1 MGTIADPV
9 NGAAAMLTTAL
20 LGPGAA
26 LGCGLAYLAIDY
38 LRKVV
43 DAPPRQTLFVFIGLQ
58 IPVLA
63 GWAWYS
69 GGFGPMTSAYW
80 LPGVADI
87 AAGMGANVLYLLAL
101 RRSPLSLMVPLLAL
115 VPGVTL
121 IFSGVLLG
129 EWPSLVQTI
138 GIVTVVAGL
147 FVLYSAQEPGAAPG
161 SGGSVVAP
169 LAAAARNLRR
179 EPGARLMM
187 GVVVLWS
194 ATPGLDKLCI
204 AQSSVGLHGLIQVT
218 VITALIAV
226 WIVVRDGPGAFGVKP
241 AARRPLLL
249 AGVLG
254 GVGYVLQLAAY
265 QLMLVAAV
273 ELIRR
278 VSGILGAQAVGRIAL
293 AESMTPAKIAGVL
306 IIAAGLPLVLW
317 N

>member
-1 MGTIADPV
+1 
-9 NGAAAMLTTAL
+9 MLTATF

-43 DAPPRQTLFVFIGLQ
+43 DAPPRQILFVFIGLQ

-63 GWAWYS
+63 GWAWYA
-69 GGFGPMTSAYW
+69 GGLGMPASAYW

-121 IFSGVLLG
+121 IFSGVMLG
-129 EWPSLVQTI
+129 EWPSLVQTV

-147 FVLYSAQEPGAAPG
+147 FVLYSAGEPG
-161 SGGSVVAP
+161 SDGGILAP
-169 LAAAARNLRR
+169 LLNAARNLRR
-179 EPGARLMM
+179 EPGARLML

-194 ATPGLDKLCI
+194 TTPGLDKLCV
-204 AQSSVGLHGLIQVT
+204 AQSSVGMHGLIQVA
-218 VITALIAV
+218 VITGLIGI
-226 WIVVRDGPGAFGVKP
+226 WIVAADGPHAFGV
-241 AARRPLLL
+241 RREACKPLLL

-254 GVGYVLQLAAY
+254 GAGYVLQLAAY

-278 VSGILGAQAVGRIAL
+278 VSGILGAQVVGRLAL
-293 AESMTPAKIAGVL
+293 AEPMTPAKIAGVL

-317 N
+317 S

>member
-1 MGTIADPV
+1 
-9 NGAAAMLTTAL
+9 MLTATL

-58 IPVLA
+58 IPVLG
-63 GWAWYS
+63 GWAWYA
-69 GGFGPMTSAYW
+69 GDFAAATPVAAGYW
-80 LPGVADI
+80 LPGLADI

-115 VPGVTL
+115 IPGVTL
-121 IFSGVLLG
+121 ILSGLLLG
-129 EWPSLVQTI
+129 EWPGLPQSL
-138 GIVTVVAGL
+138 GILIVVAGL
-147 FVLYSAQEPGAAPG
+147 FVLYSAGEPGAAR
-161 SGGSVVAP
+161 SGILAP
-169 LAAAARNLRR
+169 LANAVRNLRR

-194 ATPGLDKLCI
+194 TTPSLDKLCI

-218 VITALIAV
+218 AITALIGV
-226 WIVVRDGPGAFGVKP
+226 WIAAADGVRAFAIKP
-241 AARRPLLL
+241 RARRPLLF

-254 GVGYVLQLAAY
+254 GAGYVLQLAAY

-278 VSGILGAQAVGRIAL
+278 VSGILGAQVVGRVKL
-293 AESMTPAKIAGVL
+293 AEPLTPAKIAGVV

>member
-1 MGTIADPV
+1 
-9 NGAAAMLTTAL
+9 MLTAML

-38 LRKVV
+38 LRKIV
-43 DAPPRQTLFVFIGLQ
+43 DAPPRQTLFIFIGLQ
-58 IPVLA
+58 IPVLG

-69 GGFGPMTSAYW
+69 GDFAGPSLLKAGYW
-80 LPGVADI
+80 LPGIADI

-121 IFSGVLLG
+121 LFSGVMLG
-129 EWPSLVQTI
+129 EWPSLVQSI
-138 GIVTVVAGL
+138 GILTVVAGL
-147 FVLYSAQEPGAAPG
+147 FVLYSAQEPGVARAG
-161 SGGSVVAP
+161 ILAP
-169 LAAAARNLRR
+169 LAAAFTNLRR
-179 EPGARLMM
+179 EPGARLMA

-194 ATPGLDKLCI
+194 TTPALDKLCI
-204 AQSSVGLHGLIQVT
+204 AQSSVGVHGMIQVT
-218 VITALIAV
+218 VITALIGV
-226 WIVVRDGPGAFGVKP
+226 WIVVQDGIGAFGVKRE
-241 AARRPLLL
+241 ARKPLLL

-278 VSGILGAQAVGRIAL
+278 VSGILGAQVVGRVAL
-293 AESMTPAKIAGVL
+293 AEPMSPAKIAGVL

>member
-1 MGTIADPV
+1 
-9 NGAAAMLTTAL
+9 MLTAAL

-43 DAPPRQTLFVFIGLQ
+43 DAPPRQILFVFIGLQ

-69 GGFGPMTSAYW
+69 GGFGTPASAYW

-121 IFSGVLLG
+121 VFSGVMLG
-129 EWPSLVQTI
+129 EWPSLMQTI

-147 FVLYSAQEPGAAPG
+147 FVLYSAGEPG
-161 SGGSVVAP
+161 SGSGVLAP
-169 LAAAARNLRR
+169 LANAVRNLRR

-194 ATPGLDKLCI
+194 TTPGFDKLCI
-204 AQSSVGLHGLIQVT
+204 AQSSVGMHGFIQVAA
-218 VITALIAV
+218 ITALIGL
-226 WIVVRDGPGAFGVKP
+226 WIAILDGPRAFGVKP
-241 AARRPLLL
+241 EARRPLLL

-278 VSGILGAQAVGRIAL
+278 VSGILGAQVVGRFAL
-293 AESMTPAKIAGVL
+293 AEPMTPAKIAGVL

>member
-1 MGTIADPV
+1 
-9 NGAAAMLTTAL
+9 MLTASF
-20 LGPGAA
+20 LGSGAA

-43 DAPPRQTLFVFIGLQ
+43 NAPPRQILLVFIGLQ

-63 GWAWYS
+63 GWTWYS
-69 GGFGPMTSAYW
+69 GGLGTPAAAYW

-121 IFSGVLLG
+121 IFSGIMLG
-129 EWPSLVQTI
+129 EWPSAMQTI

-147 FVLYSAQEPGAAPG
+147 FVLYSAGEPG
-161 SGGSVVAP
+161 SGGGVLAP
-169 LAAAARNLRR
+169 LVNAVRNLRR
-179 EPGARLMM
+179 EPGARLML

-194 ATPGLDKLCI
+194 TTPGLDKLCI
-204 AQSSVGLHGLIQVT
+204 AQSSVGLHGFIQVAA
-218 VITALIAV
+218 ITLLIAA
-226 WIVVRDGPGAFGVKP
+226 WTVVRDGTGVFGVKRE
-241 AARRPLLL
+241 ARRPLLL
-249 AGVLG
+249 AGILG

-278 VSGILGAQAVGRIAL
+278 VSGILGAQIVGRIAF
-293 AESMTPAKIAGVL
+293 AEPMTPAKIAGVL
-306 IIAAGLPLVLW
+306 IIAAGLPLVL
-317 N
+317 